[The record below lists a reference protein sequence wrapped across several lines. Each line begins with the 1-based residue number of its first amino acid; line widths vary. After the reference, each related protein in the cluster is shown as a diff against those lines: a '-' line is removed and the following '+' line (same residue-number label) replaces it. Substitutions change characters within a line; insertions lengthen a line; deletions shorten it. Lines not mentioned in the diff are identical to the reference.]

1 MYWYFLPVQSCISFE
16 RYDYILGNTI
26 AFLLSV
32 LWSFYWNSRYVFGLE
47 EGEKRSPWKA
57 LLKTYISYGF
67 TGIILSNILSY
78 VWIRVFGISKYLAP
92 LINLVV
98 SIPVNF
104 LMNKLWAFK
113 GKKRRLKEGQ
123 AMNNR
128 EQYKRML
135 NFWQTQSFYFFREC
149 ALHIYGMNITAES
162 FLCRSSAV
170 VTGRLS
176 VCMS

>member
-1 MYWYFLPVQSCISFE
+1 MENTGVRLWEILDKMLYAIFVRFFHLKFLGKRWDGFMQFVKFGVVGVTNTVISYTLNVLVLFACAKLHIFE

-113 GKKRRLKEGQ
+113 GEKTE
-123 AMNNR
+123 A
-128 EQYKRML
+128 
-135 NFWQTQSFYFFREC
+135 
-149 ALHIYGMNITAES
+149 
-162 FLCRSSAV
+162 
-170 VTGRLS
+170 
-176 VCMS
+176 

>member
-1 MYWYFLPVQSCISFE
+1 MENTGVRLWEILDKMLYAIFVRFLQLKFLEKRWDGFMQFVKFGVVGVTNTVISYTLNVLVLFACAKLHIFE

-113 GKKRRLKEGQ
+113 GEKTE
-123 AMNNR
+123 A
-128 EQYKRML
+128 
-135 NFWQTQSFYFFREC
+135 
-149 ALHIYGMNITAES
+149 
-162 FLCRSSAV
+162 
-170 VTGRLS
+170 
-176 VCMS
+176 

>member
-1 MYWYFLPVQSCISFE
+1 MENTGVRLWEILDKMLYAIFVRFLRLKFLEKRWDGFMQFVKFGVVGVTNTVISYTLNVLVLFACAKLHIFE

-113 GKKRRLKEGQ
+113 GEKTE
-123 AMNNR
+123 A
-128 EQYKRML
+128 
-135 NFWQTQSFYFFREC
+135 
-149 ALHIYGMNITAES
+149 
-162 FLCRSSAV
+162 
-170 VTGRLS
+170 
-176 VCMS
+176 

>member
-1 MYWYFLPVQSCISFE
+1 MENTGVRLWEILDKMLYAIFIRFLYLKFLEKRWDGFMQFVKFGVVGVTNTVISYTLNVLVLFACAKLHIFE

-113 GKKRRLKEGQ
+113 GEKTE
-123 AMNNR
+123 A
-128 EQYKRML
+128 
-135 NFWQTQSFYFFREC
+135 
-149 ALHIYGMNITAES
+149 
-162 FLCRSSAV
+162 
-170 VTGRLS
+170 
-176 VCMS
+176 

>member
-1 MYWYFLPVQSCISFE
+1 MENTGVRLWEILDKMLYAIFVRLLHLKCLEKRWDGFMQFVKFGVVGVTNTVISYTLNVLVLFACAKLHIFE

-113 GKKRRLKEGQ
+113 GEKTE
-123 AMNNR
+123 A
-128 EQYKRML
+128 
-135 NFWQTQSFYFFREC
+135 
-149 ALHIYGMNITAES
+149 
-162 FLCRSSAV
+162 
-170 VTGRLS
+170 
-176 VCMS
+176 

>member
-1 MYWYFLPVQSCISFE
+1 MGNLRQDALCNLYPFPSSEIFRKTLGWIYAVRQVRSSRSHEYGHFLYFECTGTFCLCKAHIFE

-113 GKKRRLKEGQ
+113 GEKTE
-123 AMNNR
+123 A
-128 EQYKRML
+128 
-135 NFWQTQSFYFFREC
+135 
-149 ALHIYGMNITAES
+149 
-162 FLCRSSAV
+162 
-170 VTGRLS
+170 
-176 VCMS
+176 

>member
-1 MYWYFLPVQSCISFE
+1 MENTGVRLWEILDKMLYAIFVRFLHLKFLETRWDGFMQFVKFGVVGVTNTVISYTLNVLVLFACAKLHIVE

-113 GKKRRLKEGQ
+113 GEKTE
-123 AMNNR
+123 A
-128 EQYKRML
+128 
-135 NFWQTQSFYFFREC
+135 
-149 ALHIYGMNITAES
+149 
-162 FLCRSSAV
+162 
-170 VTGRLS
+170 
-176 VCMS
+176 

>member
-1 MYWYFLPVQSCISFE
+1 MENTGVRLWEILDKMLYAIFIRFLYLNFLVKCWDGFMQFVKFGVVGVTNTVISYTLNVLVLFACAKLHIFE

-78 VWIRVFGISKYLAP
+78 VWIRVFGISKYLAS

-113 GKKRRLKEGQ
+113 GEKTE
-123 AMNNR
+123 A
-128 EQYKRML
+128 
-135 NFWQTQSFYFFREC
+135 
-149 ALHIYGMNITAES
+149 
-162 FLCRSSAV
+162 
-170 VTGRLS
+170 
-176 VCMS
+176 

>member
-1 MYWYFLPVQSCISFE
+1 MGNLRQDALCNLYPFPSSEIFRKTLGWIYAVRQVRSSRSHEYGHFLYFECTGTFACAKLHIFE

-113 GKKRRLKEGQ
+113 EEKTE
-123 AMNNR
+123 A
-128 EQYKRML
+128 
-135 NFWQTQSFYFFREC
+135 
-149 ALHIYGMNITAES
+149 
-162 FLCRSSAV
+162 
-170 VTGRLS
+170 
-176 VCMS
+176 

>member
-1 MYWYFLPVQSCISFE
+1 MENTGVRLWEILDKMLYAIFVRFLH
-16 RYDYILGNTI
+16 LK
-26 AFLLSV
+26 FLEKRWDGFMQFV
-32 LWSFYWNSRYVFGLE
+32 KFGV
-47 EGEKRSPWKA
+47 GEKRSPWKA

-113 GKKRRLKEGQ
+113 GEKTE
-123 AMNNR
+123 A
-128 EQYKRML
+128 
-135 NFWQTQSFYFFREC
+135 
-149 ALHIYGMNITAES
+149 
-162 FLCRSSAV
+162 
-170 VTGRLS
+170 
-176 VCMS
+176 

>member
-1 MYWYFLPVQSCISFE
+1 MENTGVRLWEILDKMLYAIFVRFLHLKLLEKRWDGFMQFVKFGVVGVTNTVISYTLNVLVLFACAKLHIFE

-113 GKKRRLKEGQ
+113 GEKTE
-123 AMNNR
+123 A
-128 EQYKRML
+128 
-135 NFWQTQSFYFFREC
+135 
-149 ALHIYGMNITAES
+149 
-162 FLCRSSAV
+162 
-170 VTGRLS
+170 
-176 VCMS
+176 

>member
-1 MYWYFLPVQSCISFE
+1 MENTGVRLWEILDKMLYTIFVRFLHLKFLEKRWDGFMQFVKFGVVGVTNTVISYTLNVLVLFACAKLHIFE

-113 GKKRRLKEGQ
+113 GEKTE
-123 AMNNR
+123 A
-128 EQYKRML
+128 
-135 NFWQTQSFYFFREC
+135 
-149 ALHIYGMNITAES
+149 
-162 FLCRSSAV
+162 
-170 VTGRLS
+170 
-176 VCMS
+176 

>member
-1 MYWYFLPVQSCISFE
+1 MENTGVRLWEILDKMLYAIFIRFLHLKFLENRWDGFMQFVKFGVVGVTNTVISYTLNVLVLFACAKLHIFE

-113 GKKRRLKEGQ
+113 GEKTE
-123 AMNNR
+123 A
-128 EQYKRML
+128 
-135 NFWQTQSFYFFREC
+135 
-149 ALHIYGMNITAES
+149 
-162 FLCRSSAV
+162 
-170 VTGRLS
+170 
-176 VCMS
+176 

>member
-1 MYWYFLPVQSCISFE
+1 MENTGVRLWEILDKMLYAIFVRFLHLKFLEIRWDGFMQFVKFGVVGVTNTVISYTLNVLVLFACAKLHIFE

-47 EGEKRSPWKA
+47 ECEKRSPWKA

-113 GKKRRLKEGQ
+113 GEKTE
-123 AMNNR
+123 A
-128 EQYKRML
+128 
-135 NFWQTQSFYFFREC
+135 
-149 ALHIYGMNITAES
+149 
-162 FLCRSSAV
+162 
-170 VTGRLS
+170 
-176 VCMS
+176 

>member
-1 MYWYFLPVQSCISFE
+1 MENTGVRLWEILDKMLYAIFVRFLHLNFLEKRWDGFMQFVKFGVVGVTNTVISYTLNVLVLFACAKLHIFE

-113 GKKRRLKEGQ
+113 GEKTE
-123 AMNNR
+123 A
-128 EQYKRML
+128 
-135 NFWQTQSFYFFREC
+135 
-149 ALHIYGMNITAES
+149 
-162 FLCRSSAV
+162 
-170 VTGRLS
+170 
-176 VCMS
+176 